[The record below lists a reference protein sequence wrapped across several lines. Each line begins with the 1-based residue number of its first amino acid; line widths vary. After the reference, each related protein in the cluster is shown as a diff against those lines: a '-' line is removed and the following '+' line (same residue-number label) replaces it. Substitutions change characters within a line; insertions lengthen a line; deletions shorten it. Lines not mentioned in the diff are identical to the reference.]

1 MFKIALP
8 TLVIRKFDLN
18 DGTGDGPRIEIA
30 GRASGL
36 TQWLLTVMK
45 ISTLTTFKLQGEELS
60 VVSAGLNGEIH
71 TVIPVS
77 AIESTECGY
86 SKSIGWAILGV
97 IFLLTALTSGSMN
110 VFLVGVIL
118 AGISFAFYY
127 FSSRMFISVMAG
139 NRDAKI
145 QYKKGVIEG
154 EPVDLERTLAAIEAV
169 NTAVLDRHKAG

>member
-1 MFKIALP
+1 M
-8 TLVIRKFDLN
+8 
-18 DGTGDGPRIEIA
+18 
-30 GRASGL
+30 
-36 TQWLLTVMK
+36 
-45 ISTLTTFKLQGEELS
+45 
-60 VVSAGLNGEIH
+60 VSAGLNGEIH